1 MTKREEKKR
10 ANEFRDAKKA
20 AVRAAKELGYLLRV
34 PEAEGILNGT
44 KNASELQRA
53 MITIRHMAYE

>member
-10 ANEFRDAKKA
+10 TNEFRDAKKA

-34 PEAEGILNGT
+34 PEAEGILNGARNT
-44 KNASELQRA
+44 SELQRA